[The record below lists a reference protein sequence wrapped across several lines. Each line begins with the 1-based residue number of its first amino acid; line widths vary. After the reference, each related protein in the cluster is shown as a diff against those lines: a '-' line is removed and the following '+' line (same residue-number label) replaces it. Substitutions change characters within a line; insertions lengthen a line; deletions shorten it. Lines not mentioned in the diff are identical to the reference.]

1 MKKWQI
7 VAVIV
12 GPSLLAWLFFGMYI
26 AENKIEE
33 HRESKETEARLAAM
47 SERGEA
53 FLEERYE
60 EDFVCYSYNV
70 YAPARDESIKFA
82 VEWKMGEDRE
92 RYVSAE
98 YYAAQIANGELSRE
112 ISEELADLWGNFRAE
127 CDIAEYTYTSKKFN
141 SNDETT
147 IELVKNGELDWQ
159 TYMEH
164 CGAILHNDAPG
175 GYYQIELYILVD
187 ESSVKCT
194 PGEEYDAIL
203 KAVEKIRGKA
213 PGNVEFL
220 VRVYGAPAELY
231 GECDDYLDR
240 HSSPYLWAR
249 FMERPA
255 RIIKADGGG
264 HFVWMNETYASDD
277 KAWTL
282 DRQEYIEKRTAEF
295 VETEK
300 ANK

>member
-12 GPSLLAWLFFGMYI
+12 GPSLLVWLIFGLII
-26 AENKIEE
+26 ALKMGIEY
-33 HRESKETEARLAAM
+33 RDSKEREARLAAM
-47 SERGEA
+47 SEQAAA
-53 FLEERYE
+53 FLEERYG

-82 VEWKMGEDRE
+82 VKWEMDEDRNY
-92 RYVSAE
+92 YVSAE

-112 ISEELADLWGNFRAE
+112 ISEELADLWGNFRADCRIVE
-127 CDIAEYTYTSKKFN
+127 NSSYGGKRLK

-159 TYMEH
+159 SYMEH
-164 CGAILHNDAPG
+164 CAILYNDAPG
-175 GYYQIELYILVD
+175 GYYRIELHILVD
-187 ESSVKCT
+187 ESSVKCSA
-194 PGEEYDAIL
+194 GEEYDAIL
-203 KAVEKIRGKA
+203 KVVEKTRGIA
-213 PGNVEFL
+213 SPNNVKFL
-220 VRVYGAPAELY
+220 VYVYGAPAELY
-231 GECDDYLDR
+231 GKCDDIIESHSDAFPDLRYLE
-240 HSSPYLWAR
+240 PYG
-249 FMERPA
+249 
-255 RIIKADGGG
+255 IIKADGGG
-264 HFVWMNETYASDD
+264 HFVQMDELHERDG

-300 ANK
+300 ADK

>member
-141 SNDETT
+141 SNNETT

-159 TYMEH
+159 IYMEH

-231 GECDDYLDR
+231 GKCCDILDR
-240 HSSPYLWAR
+240 HVSSSISVRTIEPYN
-249 FMERPA
+249 
-255 RIIKADGGG
+255 IIKADGGG
-264 HFVWMNETYASDD
+264 HHVWMNETYTSDG

-282 DRQEYIEKRTAEF
+282 DKQEYIEKRTAEF